1 MENNQKNIQILQEIA
16 GGLSA
21 GALQHFSHA
30 NINIQRGFNKLG
42 NRMLEEYREEME
54 TVGKII
60 NRILELGG
68 TPNFIIEQFE
78 TYTDVETQL
87 NKELKEQKEGL
98 KTIER
103 IIEEN
108 DWDKVTEDFLTQYLI
123 EENEH
128 LAWLQQ
134 QVNLIQSVGIQNYL
148 TKQI

>member
-1 MENNQKNIQILQEIA
+1 MENNILILQKIA
-16 GGLSA
+16 GGLTA

-30 NINIQRGFNKLG
+30 NINIQKGFTKLG
-42 NRMLEEYREEME
+42 NRMLEEYREEMD

-60 NRILELGG
+60 HRIIELGG
-68 TPNFIIEQFE
+68 NPHFEVDKFE
-78 TYTDVETQL
+78 TYTNIETQS

-98 KTIER
+98 EALEKIL
-103 IIEEN
+103 EEN
-108 DWDKVTEDFLTQYLI
+108 HWDKITEDFLTQYLI

-134 QVNLIQSVGIQNYL
+134 QVDLINTIGIENYL

>member
-1 MENNQKNIQILQEIA
+1 
-16 GGLSA
+16 
-21 GALQHFSHA
+21 
-30 NINIQRGFNKLG
+30 
-42 NRMLEEYREEME
+42 MLEEYREEME

-98 KTIER
+98 ETIER